1 VDMVIARYGYHARVQ
16 ADPETTEASK
26 PPPESDAATAHYDAM
41 DAEERRASQERYLWR
56 ESPERRRW
64 FRNSAIVLLSLA
76 IPLFALAIV
85 VGFKLSAYRSAAP
98 GRNPTLILLAFGTLA
113 GVTILAVSI
122 FVAFYTQTT
131 RQAFL
136 DRLNLGLVSELQ
148 QQERDLADK
157 GTDFD
162 SLWAI
167 TQKRIDVYH
176 EIATRQS
183 RNSFRSAQIAAY
195 VGFLFLIA
203 VAIFAG
209 FSNSGTGAIAASVI
223 GLAGAG
229 MSAYIGSTF
238 MKAQTSSSEQLGAYF
253 FQPVEFARALAA
265 ERLLDKV
272 EPGDRGKIVER
283 IVQSM
288 TPIRDEQPKS

>member
-1 VDMVIARYGYHARVQ
+1 MGSIVIVFVLLGALGSFRVRLG
-16 ADPETTEASK
+16 AV
-26 PPPESDAATAHYDAM
+26 SDAAVG
-41 DAEERRASQERYLWR
+41 EENWHDLLVYVMLVLALGLVAS
-56 ESPERRRW
+56 
-64 FRNSAIVLLSLA
+64 F
-76 IPLFALAIV
+76 
-85 VGFKLSAYRSAAP
+85 GMTAYREM
-98 GRNPTLILLAFGTLA
+98 L
-113 GVTILAVSI
+113 
-122 FVAFYTQTT
+122 
-131 RQAFL
+131 RQAFS
-136 DRLNLGLVSELQ
+136 DRLALGLVSELQ

-203 VAIFAG
+203 VAVFAG
-209 FSNSGTGAIAASVI
+209 LTKTGTGAIAASVV
-223 GLAGAG
+223 GVAGAA

-238 MKAQTSSSEQLGAYF
+238 MKAQASSSEQLGAYF
-253 FQPVEFARALAA
+253 FQPVDFARALAA

-288 TPIRDEQPKS
+288 TPIRDDLPKS